1 MFGCL
6 FDCCRLAFQ
15 QTRGLAVLS
24 VAAICLSVAGCA
36 SKTTPPPQA
45 HIYQAPQKVA
55 GNSHRLR
62 IEDDGIEEQLPPLRR
77 RQPVKDDPT
86 EPFSP
91 NYGRAGAMQRTDA
104 SGSFGVTRQELP
116 ALADQDLVAPASKS

>member
-6 FDCCRLAFQ
+6 FDCWRLACQ

-24 VAAICLSVAGCA
+24 VAAMCLSVAGCA

-45 HIYQAPQKVA
+45 RIYQPPVKVA
-55 GNSHRLR
+55 GNNQRLR

-91 NYGRAGAMQRTDA
+91 NYGRVRPMQSTDA
-104 SGSFGVTRQELP
+104 GGLPGITRQPLP
-116 ALADQDLVAPASKS
+116 ALADQELAKPASRS